1 MGSIGANKGT
11 PNNNT
16 VRSSENQ
23 TVNNQEQRQERTL
36 YSRSQADEFTKD
48 YTPQM
53 FLGDVNNL
61 YSGTLNS
68 LRYLAEDNAPK
79 TLNIGGVTFESM
91 GSPNTQ
97 WEQTGRNS
105 GKDIIMLDYQANE
118 QVGNEY
124 PVLQVGIRVWRT
136 KGGKVKSE
144 IIRDGYTNK
153 TRFW

>member
-1 MGSIGANKGT
+1 MEQIKKRQQKKTQDNIKITVPT
-11 PNNNT
+11 PPKN
-16 VRSSENQ
+16 E
-23 TVNNQEQRQERTL
+23 EL
-36 YSRSQADEFTKD
+36 YSKEQADSLTKD

-61 YSGTLNS
+61 WSGSQFGLKE
-68 LRYLAEDNAPK
+68 LARENAPQ
-79 TLNIGGVTFESM
+79 TLQLGGHTFRNMGEPFVTFE
-91 GSPNTQ
+91 
-97 WEQTGRNS
+97 QTSRSS
-105 GKDIIMLDYQANE
+105 GKDIIMFNYQSDD
-118 QVGNEY
+118 QVGKEY